1 MNSKLSFYLRIASL
15 PFIGGFLYYYFIQE
29 QLFVAQASLA
39 GAFVLILIAR
49 TSDFLNRRNARKQAS
64 LDDNGSKIG

>member
-1 MNSKLSFYLRIASL
+1 MMSKAPFYLRIFSL
-15 PFIGGFLYYYFIQE
+15 PFIGGFLYYYFMQE

-49 TSDFLNRRNARKQAS
+49 TIDFINRRKNNKRNH
-64 LDDNGSKIG
+64 LTTTDPR